1 MKKLIALIV
10 TLTMT
15 LTAFSQKDT
24 SNKEAVKCLP
34 ISVIR
39 LVIKDLIR
47 GDEYKSQL
55 KLSDSLVVELSKK
68 VSYKDSVIVS
78 MGEKEKGF
86 KDVITAQNEKY
97 GVLDNYTKK
106 IETDLKIEKVK
117 NKFKS
122 IISGGAIIVLSILL
136 ILK

>member
-1 MKKLIALIV
+1 
-10 TLTMT
+10 MT

-24 SNKEAVKCLP
+24 SNKEPVKSFP
-34 ISVIR
+34 ISVVR
-39 LVIKDLIR
+39 LVIKDLIS
-47 GDEYKSQL
+47 GDECKTQL

-68 VSYKDSVIVS
+68 VSYKDSVIIS

-97 GVLDNYTKK
+97 GVLENYTRKV
-106 IETDLKIEKVK
+106 ETDLKIEKVK

-122 IISGGAIIVLSILL
+122 ILSGAAIIVLSIFL
-136 ILK
+136 ISK